1 MSLILLFFDLLGP
14 LLFTT
19 NVSAQMTSS
28 SPSYISTASAWPFEP
43 LPEMPPATAKL
54 HLHRSLSDC
63 SSHSSGTRSRH
74 SPRSS
79 VSPRSPRSPGSP
91 SQQNPTQPGTPI
103 QWHTNP
109 PFDSP
114 PSSHT
119 TPPGSPK
126 LLHNL
131 DTTPSQNTLSFVETS
146 PTTPFTLSST
156 SLPGAKTASPPS
168 PLCHSRSH
176 KSYLQ
181 YSVPVA
187 SSHVPKHSMSS
198 SRMSRHLHLT
208 SKSLQALQ
216 SPASLDQTKRDTAS
230 EGAASSNSSADA
242 LLFPAQ
248 HAQITETTQDT
259 LAVNIMSLP
268 KGFHQQNLSLSNL
281 ALTSSTRT
289 SLMSVVPSMA
299 NVWLEDDDDDDE
311 LDEVRGR
318 KESIIGLMRSKHLS
332 TNSLNKYDTEPDQ
345 SFDNIK
351 RRTRKNSVESRNMFD
366 KIKKTFSSKTQQ
378 PITTDSIKII
388 NPLWEDPPAEV
399 DEASTAARPSTP
411 PSATRPAYFAST
423 PPRRSNSTKC
433 TPSPNRSPYISH
445 HHASHMKTS
454 SQSSDPPSPR
464 GRQRSHSSAIKL
476 RSLLSSKNS
485 RSHLSQPSMDSLLD
499 KKQISAPVN
508 FVHTAHVTD
517 LHPTTNHDLARLKLS
532 QPDRQFHQ
540 THPEAGMMPT
550 LSCTLSSS
558 LQGSSL
564 QTTTGSLAVDNTS
577 VSTTTSVEECSP
589 VSSVPSHKQFFST
602 LQVSPEH
609 PSDQRAERALSTQHS
624 IDSLG
629 SHASSRNS
637 YKDGNSNTVTE
648 KAAFTTP
655 RRSRSNTVASI
666 ESGAI
671 SISAPIATAAGPLP
685 HVSASGDRQSLFV
698 VDDRRGVLAPGPLLP
713 QHQHQQPVPE
723 VSAVA
728 GGLHRVHE
736 EGWF

>member
-1 MSLILLFFDLLGP
+1 
-14 LLFTT
+14 
-19 NVSAQMTSS
+19 MTSS
-28 SPSYISTASAWPFEP
+28 PPSHISTASAWPFEP
-43 LPEMPPATAKL
+43 RSEMPPATTKL
-54 HLHRSLSDC
+54 QLHRSLSDC

-114 PSSHT
+114 PSRHT
-119 TPPGSPK
+119 TPPGTPK
-126 LLHNL
+126 PLHKL
-131 DTTPSQNTLSFVETS
+131 DTSPSQNTLSFVETS

-156 SLPGAKTASPPS
+156 SLPGAKTVSPLS
-168 PLCHSRSH
+168 PLCKSRSH

-181 YSVPVA
+181 FSVPVA
-187 SSHVPKHSMSS
+187 SCHVPKHSISS

-216 SPASLDQTKRDTAS
+216 SPASPEQTKRDTPS
-230 EGAASSNSSADA
+230 EGASSNSSADA

-248 HAQITETTQDT
+248 QHAQSTDTTQDT

-311 LDEVRGR
+311 LDEARGR
-318 KESIIGLMRSKHLS
+318 KDSIISLMRSKHLS
-332 TNSLNKYDTEPDQ
+332 TTSLNKYDTEPDQ
-345 SFDNIK
+345 YLDNVK
-351 RRTRKNSVESRNMFD
+351 RRSRKNSVESRNMFD
-366 KIKKTFSSKTQQ
+366 KIKKTFSSKPQQ
-378 PITTDSIKII
+378 HITTDSIKIV

-399 DEASTAARPSTP
+399 DEASTTARPSTP
-411 PSATRPAYFAST
+411 PSATRPAYLTQT

-433 TPSPNRSPYISH
+433 TPSPNLSPYISH
-445 HHASHMKTS
+445 RTASHMKTAS
-454 SQSSDPPSPR
+454 QASQSSDPPSPR
-464 GRQRSHSSAIKL
+464 GRQRSHSTTNKL
-476 RSLLSSKNS
+476 RSLLGSKSS
-485 RSHLSQPSMDSLLD
+485 RGHLSQPSIDSLD

-517 LHPTTNHDLARLKLS
+517 LHPTTNHDLARLKAS
-532 QPDRQFHQ
+532 QPDRQFDQ

-550 LSCTLSSS
+550 LSCSSSSS

-564 QTTTGSLAVDNTS
+564 PTTGSLAVDSIS
-577 VSTTTSVEECSP
+577 VSTTTSVDEYSP
-589 VSSVPSHKQFFST
+589 VSSVPSHKRFFST

-609 PSDQRAERALSTQHS
+609 PSDHHRTERTLSTQHS
-624 IDSLG
+624 VDSLG
-629 SHASSRNS
+629 SHASYRNS
-637 YKDGNSNTVTE
+637 YKDGNNNTITE
-648 KAAFTTP
+648 KAAFTTA
-655 RRSRSNTVASI
+655 RRSRSSTAASI

-671 SISAPIATAAGPLP
+671 SISAPIATVAGPLP
-685 HVSASGDRQSLFV
+685 HVSANGDRQSLFV
-698 VDDRRGVLAPGPLLP
+698 VDDRRAVLAPGPLLP
-713 QHQHQQPVPE
+713 QHQHQPQQQVGAEVP
-723 VSAVA
+723 AVA